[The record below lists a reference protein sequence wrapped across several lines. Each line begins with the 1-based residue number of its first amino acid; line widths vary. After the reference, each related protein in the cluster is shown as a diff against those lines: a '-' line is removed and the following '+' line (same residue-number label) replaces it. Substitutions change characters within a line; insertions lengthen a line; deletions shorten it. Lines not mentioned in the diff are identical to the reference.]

1 MALTALERLD
11 LSDELDSLLEQAK
24 TAKGLDL
31 LDIGD
36 KIDDVLVRLGYGPA
50 GSDGDST
57 ATPPGV
63 EPEPENQ
70 PEPPPAA
77 PEIVTKFL
85 AGDFTRQLDNDFV
98 ATLNALDEYVGVF
111 LTLDDVKAGAIAWV
125 NERPAEAA

>member
-50 GSDGDST
+50 GSGGDST
-57 ATPPGV
+57 ATPPEV

-85 AGDFTRQLDNDFV
+85 TGDFTHQQDNDFV